1 MNLNIYSLRRMGVKA
16 IILIGGPNKGQRFR
30 PLSFDSP
37 KYMFPVGGQ
46 TIIGHLIESC
56 LKLDRLT
63 EIILLGFY
71 QQDEMLSPANLQMMV
86 QKFANKTN
94 GEKRLT
100 NHIGSLD
107 SRNSVNVRYLQ
118 EFTRM
123 GTAGGLYHFRDQI
136 RHGNPESFLVINGD
150 ICGDFDFEL
159 MLKQHNETIRR
170 AEETGTPKP
179 YITVM
184 STEAGRNESLNYG
197 CVVEDPESHVIK
209 HYVEKPSTFVSNV
222 ISCGAYVC
230 SPELL
235 NILEESMKRKRD
247 ELSTSSTTLYSGYYL
262 SAPTNQLDS
271 HPDYL
276 SLELDILQQR
286 SWQPHCF
293 SYRTKGSWWCQ
304 VKTGAS
310 AVYANRQ
317 YLKQSNRSIASAD
330 DKLNYKMGVDDCE
343 NKQVRADL
351 PTIVGDVYIHPSAIV
366 DSSSVIGPNVSI
378 MENCVIGPGVRIKD
392 SIILQNAIINAHSL
406 VLCSIVG
413 WNCNIG
419 TWVRIEGTPGEP
431 DPNQK
436 FAKVQNPPLFN
447 PDGKLNPSVS
457 VLGCNVKISDGTV
470 ILNTI
475 VLPHKELARSYKN
488 EIVL

>member
-1 MNLNIYSLRRMGVKA
+1 MAIKA

-56 LKLDRLT
+56 LKLSNLS

-71 QQDEMLSPANLQMMV
+71 QQDEMLSPVNLQRLV
-86 QKFANKTN
+86 QKFTKT
-94 GEKRLT
+94 E
-100 NHIGSLD
+100 D
-107 SRNSVNVRYLQ
+107 SPGKKTQERIPNVRYLQ

-136 RHGNPESFLVINGD
+136 RHGNPEAFLVINGD
-150 ICGDFDFEL
+150 VCGDFDFEEML
-159 MLKQHNETIRR
+159 MQHRETIKQ
-170 AEETGTPKP
+170 AGEENSAKP

-184 STEAGRNESLNYG
+184 TTEAGRQESLNYG
-197 CVVEDPESHVIK
+197 CIVEESKSHVIK
-209 HYVEKPSTFVSNV
+209 HYVEKPSTFVSNL
-222 ISCGAYVC
+222 INCGAYVC

-235 NILEESMKRKRD
+235 NTLEDSMRRRRD
-247 ELSTSSTTLYSGYYL
+247 ELAASSSGSTTTTGPYF

-286 SWQPHCF
+286 SSQPHCF
-293 SYRTKGSWWCQ
+293 SYRTRGAWWCQ
-304 VKTGAS
+304 VKTAAS
-310 AVYANRQ
+310 AIYANRQ
-317 YLKQSNRSIASAD
+317 YLKQYKNSISNRRRPSMETSNSAR
-330 DKLNYKMGVDDCE
+330 NC
-343 NKQVRADL
+343 
-351 PTIVGDVYIHPSAIV
+351 TIIGDVYIHPTATV

-378 MENCVIGPGVRIKD
+378 MENCIIGPGVRAKE

-413 WNCNIG
+413 WNCSVG
-419 TWVRIEGTPGEP
+419 TWVRVEGTPSEP

-447 PDGKLNPSVS
+447 PDGKLNPSIS